1 MAVFSH
7 YKMKELKREATQN
20 QRTYIF
26 KTENRIRKTGRREGL
41 RIKKKDTIL
50 KRTDSEKP
58 KKETIED

>member
-20 QRTYIF
+20 QRTHIF
-26 KTENRIRKTGRREGL
+26 KTENRTRKTGRRQAVKM
-41 RIKKKDTIL
+41 KKNDTIL

-58 KKETIED
+58 KKETIEE